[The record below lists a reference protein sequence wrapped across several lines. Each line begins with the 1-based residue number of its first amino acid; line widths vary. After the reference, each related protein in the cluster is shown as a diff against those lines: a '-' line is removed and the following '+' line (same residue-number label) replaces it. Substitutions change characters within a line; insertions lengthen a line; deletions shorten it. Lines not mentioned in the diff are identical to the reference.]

1 MQGNIA
7 DIVRINEKIRAEAVR
22 LIGPD
27 GEQVGIV
34 SVPEA
39 LSYADRLNLDLV
51 EVAPM
56 ASPPVCKVM
65 DYGKYRYEQEQ
76 KAKEARKRQTTI
88 SIKEI
93 KLRPKIDDH
102 DFDTKKGHVERF
114 LKKGDKVKLT
124 IMFRGRELVHP
135 HLGETTAPAY
145 GGGSGRDRR
154 GRVGAEPR
162 RQEHDHDAGAQAELI
177 RRLVLQRPLRNRPQ
191 PSSGRA
197 MLARM
202 WMKGTGMA
210 KNKTHKGTKKRIRV
224 TATGKLMRQRA
235 FGSHLLT
242 KKSANRKRKLRKA
255 AQIVASDTNRLRSL
269 LGR

>member
-1 MQGNIA
+1 
-7 DIVRINEKIRAEAVR
+7 
-22 LIGPD
+22 
-27 GEQVGIV
+27 VGIV

-39 LSYADRLNLDLV
+39 LSYADKLNLDLV

-56 ASPPVCKVM
+56 ADPPVCKVM

-135 HLGETTAPAY
+135 HLGERLLRRMAEDLADIGEVESEPNLD
-145 GGGSGRDRR
+145 GRNM
-154 GRVGAEPR
+154 VM
-162 RQEHDHDAGAQAELI
+162 
-177 RRLVLQRPLRNRPQ
+177 
-191 PSSGRA
+191 
-197 MLARM
+197 MLAP
-202 WMKGTGMA
+202 
-210 KNKTHKGTKKRIRV
+210 KR
-224 TATGKLMRQRA
+224 
-235 FGSHLLT
+235 
-242 KKSANRKRKLRKA
+242 
-255 AQIVASDTNRLRSL
+255 
-269 LGR
+269 

>member
-1 MQGNIA
+1 VQGNIA
-7 DIVRINEKIRAEAVR
+7 DIVRINEKIRADQVR

-34 SVPEA
+34 DIREA

-56 ASPPVCKVM
+56 ANPPVCKVM

-114 LKKGDKVKLT
+114 LRKGDKVKLT

-135 HLGETTAPAY
+135 HLGE
-145 GGGSGRDRR
+145 RLLRR
-154 GRVGAEPR
+154 MA
-162 RQEHDHDAGAQAELI
+162 DD
-177 RRLVLQRPLRNRPQ
+177 LVEIGEVESQ
-191 PSSGRA
+191 PSLDGRNMVM
-197 MLARM
+197 MLAP
-202 WMKGTGMA
+202 
-210 KNKTHKGTKKRIRV
+210 KR
-224 TATGKLMRQRA
+224 
-235 FGSHLLT
+235 
-242 KKSANRKRKLRKA
+242 
-255 AQIVASDTNRLRSL
+255 
-269 LGR
+269 

>member
-7 DIVRINEKIRAEAVR
+7 DIVRINEKIRADQVR

-34 SVPEA
+34 DIREA

-56 ASPPVCKVM
+56 ANPPVCKVM

-114 LKKGDKVKLT
+114 LRKGDKVKLT

-135 HLGETTAPAY
+135 HLGE
-145 GGGSGRDRR
+145 RLLRR
-154 GRVGAEPR
+154 MA
-162 RQEHDHDAGAQAELI
+162 DD
-177 RRLVLQRPLRNRPQ
+177 LVEIGEVESQ
-191 PSSGRA
+191 PSLDGRNMVM
-197 MLARM
+197 MLAP
-202 WMKGTGMA
+202 
-210 KNKTHKGTKKRIRV
+210 KR
-224 TATGKLMRQRA
+224 
-235 FGSHLLT
+235 
-242 KKSANRKRKLRKA
+242 
-255 AQIVASDTNRLRSL
+255 
-269 LGR
+269 

>member
-39 LSYADRLNLDLV
+39 LNYADRLNLDLV

-135 HLGETTAPAY
+135 HLGEKLLRRMAEDLAAIGDVESEP
-145 GGGSGRDRR
+145 SLDGRNM
-154 GRVGAEPR
+154 
-162 RQEHDHDAGAQAELI
+162 I
-177 RRLVLQRPLRNRPQ
+177 M
-191 PSSGRA
+191 
-197 MLARM
+197 MLAP
-202 WMKGTGMA
+202 
-210 KNKTHKGTKKRIRV
+210 KR
-224 TATGKLMRQRA
+224 T
-235 FGSHLLT
+235 
-242 KKSANRKRKLRKA
+242 
-255 AQIVASDTNRLRSL
+255 
-269 LGR
+269 

>member
-1 MQGNIA
+1 VQGNIA
-7 DIVRINEKIRAEAVR
+7 DIVRINEKIRADVVR

-34 SVPEA
+34 GVPEA
-39 LSYADRLNLDLV
+39 LKYADGLNLDLV

-135 HLGETTAPAY
+135 HLGERLLRRMAEELAEIGEVESEP
-145 GGGSGRDRR
+145 SLDGRNMIMML
-154 GRVGAEPR
+154 APR
-162 RQEHDHDAGAQAELI
+162 R
-177 RRLVLQRPLRNRPQ
+177 N
-191 PSSGRA
+191 
-197 MLARM
+197 
-202 WMKGTGMA
+202 
-210 KNKTHKGTKKRIRV
+210 
-224 TATGKLMRQRA
+224 
-235 FGSHLLT
+235 
-242 KKSANRKRKLRKA
+242 
-255 AQIVASDTNRLRSL
+255 
-269 LGR
+269 

>member
-1 MQGNIA
+1 VQGNIA
-7 DIVRINEKIRAEAVR
+7 DIVRINEKIRAESVR

-39 LSYADRLNLDLV
+39 LTYADRLNLDLV

-135 HLGETTAPAY
+135 HLGERLLRRMAEDL
-145 GGGSGRDRR
+145 SGIGEIESEPNLD
-154 GRVGAEPR
+154 GRNM
-162 RQEHDHDAGAQAELI
+162 I
-177 RRLVLQRPLRNRPQ
+177 M
-191 PSSGRA
+191 
-197 MLARM
+197 MLAP
-202 WMKGTGMA
+202 
-210 KNKTHKGTKKRIRV
+210 KR
-224 TATGKLMRQRA
+224 T
-235 FGSHLLT
+235 
-242 KKSANRKRKLRKA
+242 
-255 AQIVASDTNRLRSL
+255 
-269 LGR
+269 

>member
-1 MQGNIA
+1 MGSGGCTAFCVCGDGLYPVAPGEVQGNIA

-27 GEQVGIV
+27 GEQVGILG
-34 SVPEA
+34 VPEA

-56 ASPPVCKVM
+56 ANPPVCKVM

-135 HLGETTAPAY
+135 HLGERLLRRMAEDLADIGEVESEPNLD
-145 GGGSGRDRR
+145 GRNM
-154 GRVGAEPR
+154 
-162 RQEHDHDAGAQAELI
+162 I
-177 RRLVLQRPLRNRPQ
+177 M
-191 PSSGRA
+191 
-197 MLARM
+197 MLSP
-202 WMKGTGMA
+202 
-210 KNKTHKGTKKRIRV
+210 KR
-224 TATGKLMRQRA
+224 
-235 FGSHLLT
+235 S
-242 KKSANRKRKLRKA
+242 
-255 AQIVASDTNRLRSL
+255 
-269 LGR
+269 

>member
-1 MQGNIA
+1 VQGNIA
-7 DIVRINEKIRAEAVR
+7 DIVRINEKIRADAVR

-34 SVPEA
+34 GVPEA
-39 LSYADRLNLDLV
+39 LIYADRLNLDLV

-102 DFDTKKGHVERF
+102 DFDTKRGHVERF

-135 HLGETTAPAY
+135 HLGERLLRRMADDLAEIGEVESEPNLD
-145 GGGSGRDRR
+145 GRNM
-154 GRVGAEPR
+154 VM
-162 RQEHDHDAGAQAELI
+162 
-177 RRLVLQRPLRNRPQ
+177 
-191 PSSGRA
+191 
-197 MLARM
+197 ML
-202 WMKGTGMA
+202 TP
-210 KNKTHKGTKKRIRV
+210 KR
-224 TATGKLMRQRA
+224 
-235 FGSHLLT
+235 S
-242 KKSANRKRKLRKA
+242 
-255 AQIVASDTNRLRSL
+255 
-269 LGR
+269 

>member
-1 MQGNIA
+1 VGYPGEVQGNIA
-7 DIVRINEKIRAEAVR
+7 DIVRINEKIRADQVR
-22 LIGPD
+22 LIGSD

-56 ASPPVCKVM
+56 ATPPVCKIM

-135 HLGETTAPAY
+135 HLGERLLRRMAEDLAEICEVESEPNLD
-145 GGGSGRDRR
+145 GRNM
-154 GRVGAEPR
+154 
-162 RQEHDHDAGAQAELI
+162 I
-177 RRLVLQRPLRNRPQ
+177 M
-191 PSSGRA
+191 
-197 MLARM
+197 MLAP
-202 WMKGTGMA
+202 
-210 KNKTHKGTKKRIRV
+210 KR
-224 TATGKLMRQRA
+224 
-235 FGSHLLT
+235 
-242 KKSANRKRKLRKA
+242 
-255 AQIVASDTNRLRSL
+255 
-269 LGR
+269 

>member
-1 MQGNIA
+1 VSLCGCIREAVDTCAAFCICGNNLEPVAYPGEVQGNIA

-22 LIGPD
+22 LIGSD

-39 LSYADRLNLDLV
+39 LGYADRLNLDLV

-56 ASPPVCKVM
+56 ASPPVCKIM

-135 HLGETTAPAY
+135 HLGERLLRRMAEDLAEIGEVESEPNLD
-145 GGGSGRDRR
+145 GRNM
-154 GRVGAEPR
+154 
-162 RQEHDHDAGAQAELI
+162 I
-177 RRLVLQRPLRNRPQ
+177 M
-191 PSSGRA
+191 
-197 MLARM
+197 MLAP
-202 WMKGTGMA
+202 
-210 KNKTHKGTKKRIRV
+210 KR
-224 TATGKLMRQRA
+224 T
-235 FGSHLLT
+235 
-242 KKSANRKRKLRKA
+242 
-255 AQIVASDTNRLRSL
+255 
-269 LGR
+269 

>member
-7 DIVRINEKIRAEAVR
+7 DIVRINEKIRADQVR

-27 GEQVGIV
+27 GEQVGIM
-34 SVPEA
+34 SVPDA
-39 LSYADRLNLDLV
+39 LNYADRLNLDLV

-56 ASPPVCKVM
+56 ASPPVCKIM

-135 HLGETTAPAY
+135 HLGERLLRRMAEDLAEIGEVESEPNLE
-145 GGGSGRDRR
+145 GRNM
-154 GRVGAEPR
+154 
-162 RQEHDHDAGAQAELI
+162 I
-177 RRLVLQRPLRNRPQ
+177 M
-191 PSSGRA
+191 
-197 MLARM
+197 ML
-202 WMKGTGMA
+202 TP
-210 KNKTHKGTKKRIRV
+210 KR
-224 TATGKLMRQRA
+224 
-235 FGSHLLT
+235 S
-242 KKSANRKRKLRKA
+242 
-255 AQIVASDTNRLRSL
+255 
-269 LGR
+269 

>member
-1 MQGNIA
+1 
-7 DIVRINEKIRAEAVR
+7 

-34 SVPEA
+34 STSEA
-39 LSYADRLNLDLV
+39 LAYADRLNLDLV

-56 ASPPVCKVM
+56 ATPPVCKVM

-102 DFDTKKGHVERF
+102 DFETKKGHVERF

-135 HLGETTAPAY
+135 HLGERLLRRMAADLADISDIESEPNLD
-145 GGGSGRDRR
+145 GRNMVMML
-154 GRVGAEPR
+154 GPK
-162 RQEHDHDAGAQAELI
+162 
-177 RRLVLQRPLRNRPQ
+177 
-191 PSSGRA
+191 RA
-197 MLARM
+197 
-202 WMKGTGMA
+202 
-210 KNKTHKGTKKRIRV
+210 
-224 TATGKLMRQRA
+224 
-235 FGSHLLT
+235 
-242 KKSANRKRKLRKA
+242 
-255 AQIVASDTNRLRSL
+255 
-269 LGR
+269 